1 MKFAKAF
8 LWINC
13 AVFGLYAICFIF
25 WPQTISMVV
34 VDSAPELGP
43 AMTDMR
49 ATYGGMMLGLALLF
63 GLLAREAKTL
73 KVGLQG
79 VIIVLALMAA
89 SRGLGMVIDNDTNTM
104 MVAFLIAEAIGVAVG
119 VLALN
124 RLK

>member
-1 MKFAKAF
+1 MKFARVF

-13 AVFGLYAICFIF
+13 AVFGLYAIGFVF
-25 WPQTISMVV
+25 WPQAMSLAL

-49 ATYGGMMLGLALLF
+49 ATYGGMMLGMALLF
-63 GLLAREAKTL
+63 GLLAREEQTL
-73 KVGLQG
+73 KVGHQG

-89 SRGLGMVIDNDTNTM
+89 SRGLGMVIDHDTNTM
-104 MVAFLIAEAIGVAVG
+104 MIAFLIAEAIGVAIG
-119 VLALN
+119 VFALN